1 MAYNDPAALTWTPDQ
16 RAYVTEHDG
25 ARWALIAHAVHRG
38 KSGWS
43 GTDEW
48 CLHRIDPPDPVT
60 AYGAWPIDDGRWLAH
75 PGRRGL
81 ARAKE
86 IAAWIIANPGAADG
100 MTHHQITDAMEAR
113 G

>member
-1 MAYNDPAALTWTPDQ
+1 MSHNDPAPLTWTAEQD
-16 RAYVTEHDG
+16 AYVTEHHG

-48 CLHRIDPPDPVT
+48 HLHRIDPPEPVN
-60 AYGAWPIDDGRWLAH
+60 AYGTWPIDHGRWLAH

-81 ARAKE
+81 AQAKR
-86 IAAWIIANPGAADG
+86 IAAWIIANPDAADA
-100 MTHHQITDAMEAR
+100 MTHGQILDALEASQ
-113 G
+113 